1 MGWMVWVARIRFHE
15 LRFKLSEI
23 EAARSTL
30 ASLCS
35 DSLKRPYY
43 AVVTKIIVRAVSTM
57 NNSIKRQYPD
67 LFKKKKKTKQNKQTN
82 NKKIQTNKQTNKKKN
97 NKWRKGK
104 NSSPPLKTSI
114 LKKNTFF
121 SSFKWSAY
129 GKRVWHESLNYLII
143 GAKVSGGQNVIF
155 FL

>member
-1 MGWMVWVARIRFHE
+1 MGWTVWMARIRFHE
-15 LRFKLSEI
+15 LSFKLCEI
-23 EAARSTL
+23 EAARSSL

-35 DSLKRPYY
+35 DSSKRPYY
-43 AVVTKIIVRAVSTM
+43 ALVTKIIVRAVSTM

-67 LFKKKKKTKQNKQTN
+67 FFKNKNKTKQNKQTTT
-82 NKKIQTNKQTNKKKN
+82 KRYKQTNQPKKQQMTERQK
-97 NKWRKGK
+97 
-104 NSSPPLKTSI
+104 LITSFENVSQ
-114 LKKNTFF
+114 KTFF

-143 GAKVSGGQNVIF
+143 GGKVSGGQNVIF